1 VGEGGCTKSGKS
13 CYKEEFVFIYWRRFW
28 LALYSEFLVSGF
40 ELGAFSLLATLVLMA
55 PAAFAIPPED
65 TTRDG
70 GLHL

>member
-1 VGEGGCTKSGKS
+1 VKVGVPNLVKAAIRKNLFLFIGG
-13 CYKEEFVFIYWRRFW
+13 VFGWHCI
-28 LALYSEFLVSGF
+28 VSFSYLG
-40 ELGAFSLLATLVLMA
+40 LNGAFSLLATLVLMA

>member
-1 VGEGGCTKSGKS
+1 
-13 CYKEEFVFIYWRRFW
+13 
-28 LALYSEFLVSGF
+28 VSFSYLG
-40 ELGAFSLLATLVLMA
+40 LNGAFSLLATLVLMA